1 MAERFLLQVKNLKIA
16 LKVDKN
22 FISIVDGVDLSLEPG
37 KVLGLVGESGCGKSV
52 TALSLLRLLSKE
64 LKIVDGKILFDGQ
77 NGDGAVDIAKL
88 EPKGKDIQRIR
99 GGTVSMIFQEPMS
112 SFSPLHT
119 IGYQIKEVIQLHLN
133 ASRKK
138 AREMTIELLERVGI
152 GDPGRAVDCYPGQ
165 FSGGM
170 RQRAMIAKALSC
182 NPSLLI
188 ADEPTTALDVTIQA
202 QILKLMRDMQQ
213 EFGSSI
219 IFISH
224 DLGVVGQMADEVA
237 IMYMGKIVEQ
247 GATKEIFKIPKHPYT
262 VNLLAAIPRLG
273 DLEARKRL
281 EPIKGTVPGLFSRP
295 SGCAFH
301 PRCDSFMSGICD
313 GTFPELREV
322 SANHCVAC
330 YLYPE
335 DF

>member
-1 MAERFLLQVKNLKIA
+1 MGERLLLRVEDLQISWLLDKA
-16 LKVDKN
+16 L
-22 FISIVDGVDLSLEPG
+22 IPIVCGVDFSLEPG

-52 TALSLLRLLSKE
+52 TSLSLLRLLSKE
-64 LKIVDGKILFDGQ
+64 LIIVGGKILFYGQ
-77 NGDGAVDIAKL
+77 NGDEAVDIARL

-99 GGTVSMIFQEPMS
+99 GGTISMIFQEPMS
-112 SFSPLHT
+112 CFSPLHS
-119 IGYQIKEVIQLHLN
+119 IGHQIIEVIQLHLN
-133 ASRKK
+133 TSKEK
-138 AREMTIELLERVGI
+138 ARRITIDLLERVEI
-152 GDPGRAVDCYPGQ
+152 ADAERAVNRYPHE

-224 DLGVVGQMADEVA
+224 NLGVVGQMAHEVA

-247 GATKEIFKIPKHPYT
+247 GPTKEIFMSPKHPYT

-273 DLEARKRL
+273 DLKARKRL
-281 EPIKGTVPGLFSRP
+281 EPIEGTVPGLFSRP

-313 GTFPELREV
+313 GTFPDLREV
-322 SANHCVAC
+322 SENHCVAC
-330 YLYPE
+330 HLYAH
-335 DF
+335 

>member
-1 MAERFLLQVKNLKIA
+1 MAEKYLLQVKNLKIA

-22 FISIVDGVDLSLEPG
+22 FIPIVDDVDLSLEPG

-64 LKIVDGKILFDGQ
+64 LKIVDGKILFYGQ

-119 IGYQIKEVIQLHLN
+119 IGYQIMEVIQLHLN
-133 ASRKK
+133 ASKEK
-138 AREMTIELLERVGI
+138 ARAIAIELLERVGI
-152 GDPGRAVDCYPGQ
+152 GDAEGAVDRYPAE

-202 QILKLMRDMQQ
+202 QILKLMRDIQQ

-247 GATKEIFKIPKHPYT
+247 GPTKEIFKIPKHPYT

-301 PRCDSFMSGICD
+301 PRCDSFMSGRCD
-313 GTFPELREV
+313 AAFPDLREV
-322 SANHCVAC
+322 SENHCVAC
-330 YLYPE
+330 YLYTH
-335 DF
+335 

>member
-1 MAERFLLQVKNLKIA
+1 MSEKYLLQVKNLKIA

-22 FISIVDGVDLSLEPG
+22 FIPIVDDVDLSLEPG

-64 LKIVDGKILFDGQ
+64 LRIVDGKILFYGQ
-77 NGDGAVDIAKL
+77 NGDEAVDIAKL

-119 IGYQIKEVIQLHLN
+119 IGYQIMEVIRLHLN
-133 ASRKK
+133 ASREK
-138 AREMTIELLERVGI
+138 ARAIAIELLERAGI
-152 GDPGRAVDCYPGQ
+152 GDPGRAVDCYPGE

-202 QILKLMRDMQQ
+202 QILKLMRDIQQ

-247 GATKEIFKIPKHPYT
+247 GPTKEIFKIPKHPYT

-273 DLEARKRL
+273 NLEARKRL

-301 PRCDSFMSGICD
+301 PRCNSFMSGICD
-313 GTFPELREV
+313 GNFPELREV
-322 SANHCVAC
+322 SENHSVAC
-330 YLYPE
+330 YLYTQ
-335 DF
+335 

>member
-1 MAERFLLQVKNLKIA
+1 MAQRYLLQVKNLKIS
-16 LKVDKN
+16 LKVDNN
-22 FISIVDGVDLSLEPG
+22 FIPIVGGVDLNLEPG

-64 LKIVDGKILFDGQ
+64 LKIVDGKILFYGQ
-77 NGDGAVDIAKL
+77 NGAEAVDIARL

-99 GGTVSMIFQEPMS
+99 GGTVSMVFQEPMS

-119 IGYQIKEVIQLHLN
+119 IGYQIKEVIRLHLN
-133 ASRKK
+133 ASKEK

-152 GDPGRAVDCYPGQ
+152 GDAARAVDRYPGE

-247 GATKEIFKIPKHPYT
+247 GPTKEIFKIPKHPYT

-273 DLEARKRL
+273 NLEARKRL

-301 PRCDSFMSGICD
+301 PRCNSFMSGICD
-313 GTFPELREV
+313 GNFPKFREV
-322 SANHCVAC
+322 SENHCVAC
-330 YLYPE
+330 YLYTH
-335 DF
+335 

>member
-1 MAERFLLQVKNLKIA
+1 MAERYLLQVKNLKIA
-16 LKVDKN
+16 LKVDNN
-22 FISIVDGVDLSLEPG
+22 FIPIVVGVDLSLEPG

-52 TALSLLRLLSKE
+52 TALSLLRLLPKE
-64 LKIVDGKILFDGQ
+64 LKIMGGKILFYGQ
-77 NGDGAVDIAKL
+77 NGDEVVDIAKL

-99 GGTVSMIFQEPMS
+99 GRAVSMIFQEPMS

-119 IGYQIKEVIQLHLN
+119 IGHQIMEVIQLHLN
-133 ASRKK
+133 ASKEK
-138 AREMTIELLERVGI
+138 AREITIELLERVGI
-152 GDPGRAVDCYPGQ
+152 GDPARAVDCYSRE

-202 QILKLMRDMQQ
+202 QILKLMRDIQQ

-247 GATKEIFKIPKHPYT
+247 GPTKEIFKSPQHPYT
-262 VNLLAAIPRLG
+262 VNLLAAIPRLD
-273 DLEARKRL
+273 DLEALKRL
-281 EPIKGTVPGLFSRP
+281 EPIEGTVPGLFNRP

-301 PRCDSFMSGICD
+301 SRCNSCMSGICNAN
-313 GTFPELREV
+313 FPELREV
-322 SANHCVAC
+322 SENHRVAC
-330 YLYPE
+330 FLYSQ
-335 DF
+335 

>member
-1 MAERFLLQVKNLKIA
+1 MAEKFLLQVKNLKIA

-64 LKIVDGKILFDGQ
+64 LKIVDGKILFYGQ
-77 NGDGAVDIAKL
+77 NGDGAIDIAKL

-119 IGYQIKEVIQLHLN
+119 IGYQIMEVIRLHLN
-133 ASRKK
+133 ASREK
-138 AREMTIELLERVGI
+138 ARGIAIEFLEKVGI
-152 GDPGRAVDCYPGQ
+152 GDAAHAVDRYPAE

-237 IMYMGKIVEQ
+237 IMYMGNIVEQ
-247 GATKEIFKIPKHPYT
+247 GPTKEIFKIPQHPYT

-301 PRCDSFMSGICD
+301 PRCNSVMSGICD
-313 GTFPELREV
+313 GAFPELKEV
-322 SANHCVAC
+322 SANHRVAC
-330 YLYPE
+330 YLYLK
-335 DF
+335 

>member
-1 MAERFLLQVKNLKIA
+1 MEERYLLQVKNLKIS
-16 LKVDKN
+16 LKVDNN
-22 FISIVDGVDLSLEPG
+22 FIPIVDGVDLSLEPG

-64 LKIVDGKILFDGQ
+64 LKIVDGKILFYGQ
-77 NGDGAVDIAKL
+77 NGAEAVDIARL

-99 GGTVSMIFQEPMS
+99 GGTVSMVFQEPMS

-133 ASRKK
+133 ASKEK

-152 GDPGRAVDCYPGQ
+152 GDAAQAVDRYPSA

-224 DLGVVGQMADEVA
+224 DLGVVGQVADEVA

-247 GATKEIFKIPKHPYT
+247 GPTKEIFKIPKHPYT

-301 PRCDSFMSGICD
+301 PRCNSFMSGICD
-313 GTFPELREV
+313 GAFPELKEV
-322 SANHCVAC
+322 SANHWVAC
-330 YLYPE
+330 YLYLK
-335 DF
+335 

>member
-1 MAERFLLQVKNLKIA
+1 MADRFLLQVKNLTIA

-22 FISIVDGVDLSLEPG
+22 FIPIVDGVDLNLKPG

-77 NGDGAVDIAKL
+77 NGDGAVDIANLK
-88 EPKGKDIQRIR
+88 PKGKDIQSIR
-99 GGTVSMIFQEPMS
+99 GGAVSMIFQEPMS

-119 IGYQIKEVIQLHLN
+119 IGYQIMEVIQLHLN
-133 ASRKK
+133 ASKKK
-138 AREMTIELLERVGI
+138 AREMTIALLERVGI
-152 GDPGRAVDCYPGQ
+152 GDASRTIDRYPGQ

-237 IMYMGKIVEQ
+237 IMYMGKIIEQ
-247 GATKEIFKIPKHPYT
+247 GPTIEIFKTPQHPYT

-301 PRCDSFMSGICD
+301 PRCDSFMAGICD
-313 GTFPELREV
+313 GNFPELREV
-322 SANHCVAC
+322 SENHWVAC
-330 YLYPE
+330 YLYQK
-335 DF
+335 